1 MPKQNLF
8 AKKIKKQFL
17 SINDS
22 IENYFNKLKFIKS
35 NLKKTKI
42 TDNYRVFFVF
52 LGCVILVMSYFSIPS
67 FYDKELIQSKIKN
80 HAIKKYNI
88 NLKFNEKIK
97 YSLLPKPH
105 FVSNNLSIIRNKNEI
120 ANARDVKIFISIKNF
135 LSSDELIFKDIIFK
149 KTDFNFYEEDYNFFK
164 KLLNTEPNENKIII
178 NDSNIF
184 FRDLNDEVLFINKNC
199 ASFYDK

>member
-8 AKKIKKQFL
+8 AKKLKKQFL

-42 TDNYRVFFVF
+42 IDNYRVFFVI

-88 NLKFNEKIK
+88 NLSFNNEIK

-105 FVSNNLSIIRNKNEI
+105 FVSNNLSILRNKKEI
-120 ANARDVKIFISIKNF
+120 ANARDVKIFISIKDF
-135 LSSDELIFKDIIFK
+135 FSSDKLIFRRYYF
-149 KTDFNFYEEDYNFFK
+149 
-164 KLLNTEPNENKIII
+164 
-178 NDSNIF
+178 
-184 FRDLNDEVLFINKNC
+184 
-199 ASFYDK
+199 